1 MADLNDVMTHL
12 NESGN
17 VELAQVIEG
26 FNNNFTQN
34 VERIGTL
41 ELDVKTS
48 AEKRDALKTMIR
60 NATGLESITEEGL
73 KNILAS
79 KDGGQAVDILTKEN
93 NNLRN
98 QLAEG
103 ANAVDAVT
111 ERFVGEIN
119 QMKLERAASML
130 GAEEQTKGNHA
141 FKTVLAELA
150 KNAKFDGEEITYKN
164 PDGTTIFAKEGSP
177 AGIKD
182 VFEALKNQPE
192 FEYLFKDQYKK
203 GGGKNPAGPTSNDS
217 GVKLRRS
224 TMTSEE
230 KVSYIAKNSLAAY
243 SGLPL

>member
-1 MADLNDVMTHL
+1 MADLNDVVSHL
-12 NESGN
+12 TESGN
-17 VELAQVIEG
+17 VEMAQVVEG
-26 FNNNFTQN
+26 FNNNFTEN
-34 VERIGTL
+34 MDRIGKL

-73 KNILAS
+73 IGVLES
-79 KDGGQAVDILTKEN
+79 KDGGQALEVLKKEN
-93 NNLRN
+93 DNLRG

-103 ANAVDAVT
+103 ANAVDSVT
-111 ERFVGEIN
+111 EKYVGEIN

-130 GAEEQTKGNHA
+130 GAEEQTNGAHA
-141 FKTVLAELA
+141 FKTILGELQ
-150 KNAKFDGEEITYKN
+150 KNAIFDGEEITYKN

-182 VFEALKNQPE
+182 VFEALKTQPE

-203 GGGKNPAGPTSNDS
+203 GGGKAPTGPITNDS

-224 TMTSEE
+224 TMSSED
-230 KVSYIAKNSLAAY
+230 KVTYISKNSLAAY
-243 SGLPL
+243 SALPL